1 MFLVITFVT
10 LAQLLFLSMHNSKS
24 CCGLDYMVSVQRSS
38 FDAALFFR
46 LAQRELATVA
56 HCEDEGCKLIEA
68 GFDFVCDYTG
78 N

>member
-1 MFLVITFVT
+1 
-10 LAQLLFLSMHNSKS
+10 
-24 CCGLDYMVSVQRSS
+24 MVSVQRSS